1 MTRNLTRTTEERE
14 TMTARANCTA
24 LERSPGTVDM
34 VRVAL
39 AAAATALAATAALLA
54 ATPAALAA
62 QRDCK
67 FTDTI
72 ELTAPAA
79 GTLRVDAGAG
89 TLSVRGVEGID
100 EFRLAAKL
108 CASDQRRLEGLD
120 VTLRGDRLDTTYPST
135 RGGIFSWGNRYAR
148 IDVAV
153 EVPMDTN
160 LRVDDSS
167 GIIYLNDTGDVTLVD
182 GSGNIFVGDAR
193 SLTIEDGSGDINI
206 TRVTGDVRLEDS
218 SGNLS
223 VEDVNGNVVIS
234 DGSGRVTV
242 RDVTGDVTISDGSG
256 DLRIDGVGGSVRM
269 DEIGSGSATVH
280 NVDGDL
286 VVRDGRRER
295 IEYSDVRGEVDLPP
309 ARRGSG

>member
-1 MTRNLTRTTEERE
+1 
-14 TMTARANCTA
+14 
-24 LERSPGTVDM
+24 M

-39 AAAATALAATAALLA
+39 AAAATALAVLA

-67 FTDTI
+67 FSDTI
-72 ELTAPAA
+72 ELTAPATS
-79 GTLRVDAGAG
+79 TLRVDAGAG
-89 TLSVRGVEGID
+89 RLSVRGVEGID
-100 EFRLAAKL
+100 EFRLAAKM
-108 CASDQRRLEGLD
+108 CASDQRRLEGLE
-120 VTLRGDRLDTTYPST
+120 VTLRGDRLGTTYPST

-167 GIIYLNDTGDVTLVD
+167 GIVHINNVGDVTLDD
-182 GSGNIFVGDAR
+182 GSGNLIIRDVG
-193 SLTIEDGSGDINI
+193 SLTVEDRSGSISI
-206 TRVTGDVRLEDS
+206 SRVTGDLRLRDS

-223 VEDVNGNVVIS
+223 VEDVSGNVVIN
-234 DGSGRVTV
+234 DGSGGVTV

-256 DLRIDGVGGSVRM
+256 DLRIDAVGGSVRM
-269 DEIGSGSATVH
+269 DEIGSGIAMVR

>member
-1 MTRNLTRTTEERE
+1 
-14 TMTARANCTA
+14 MTARASCTA
-24 LERSPGTVDM
+24 LEKSPGTVDM

-39 AAAATALAATAALLA
+39 AAATTALAATAALLA

-67 FTDTI
+67 FSDTI
-72 ELTAPAA
+72 ELTAPATS
-79 GTLRVDAGAG
+79 TLRVDAGAG
-89 TLSVRGVEGID
+89 RLSVRGVEGID

-153 EVPMDTN
+153 EVPMGTN

-167 GIIYLNDTGDVTLVD
+167 GRVHINNVGDVTLED
-182 GSGNIFVGDAR
+182 GSGNIMIWDVG
-193 SLTIEDGSGDINI
+193 SLTVEDGSGNI
-206 TRVTGDVRLEDS
+206 TITGVAGDLRLEDS
-218 SGNLS
+218 SGSLK
-223 VEDVNGNVVIS
+223 VEGVNGNVTVD
-234 DGSGRVTV
+234 DGSGGLLIRE
-242 RDVTGDVTISDGSG
+242 VTGNVTIADGSG
-256 DLRIDGVGGSVRM
+256 SIQVWAVGGSVRL
-269 DEIGSGSATVH
+269 DEISSGQVMVH
-280 NVDGDL
+280 DVDGDL
-286 VVRDGRRER
+286 VVTDGRRER

>member
-1 MTRNLTRTTEERE
+1 
-14 TMTARANCTA
+14 
-24 LERSPGTVDM
+24 M

-67 FTDTI
+67 FSDTI

-89 TLSVRGVEGID
+89 RLSVRGVEGID
-100 EFRLAAKL
+100 EFRLAAKM
-108 CASDQRRLEGLD
+108 CASDQRRLEGLE
-120 VTLRGDRLDTTYPST
+120 VTLRGDRLGTTYPST

-167 GIIYLNDTGDVTLVD
+167 GIVHINNVGDVTLDD
-182 GSGNIFVGDAR
+182 GSGNLIIRDVG
-193 SLTIEDGSGDINI
+193 SLTVEDRSGSISI
-206 TRVTGDVRLEDS
+206 SRVTGDLRLRDS

-223 VEDVNGNVVIS
+223 VRRVNGNVTVD
-234 DGSGRVTV
+234 DGSGSLIIEE
-242 RDVTGDVTISDGSG
+242 VTGNVTISDGSG
-256 DLRIDGVGGSVRM
+256 DIRVWAVGGNVRL
-269 DEIGSGSATVH
+269 DEISSGQVMVH
-280 NVDGDL
+280 DVDGDL
-286 VVRDGRRER
+286 VVRDGRRDR
-295 IEYSDVRGEVDLPP
+295 IEYSEVRGEVDLPP